1 MKQTRGIRPRAAKR
15 ACAGVLLAAWGL
27 SLAAAAAEVEI
38 AVVGLEDG
46 RARPLADA
54 VVSLHRAGAPP
65 PAGGRA
71 VLDQRDS
78 TFVPGV
84 LPVAAGTRVSFPNSD
99 NTLHHVYSFSPAKRF
114 ELPLYSGR
122 QAEPVLFDT
131 PGVVVLGCNIH
142 DWMVAHVV
150 VLDTPHF
157 GRTDQAGRVRLQ
169 APPGDYRLRV
179 WHARQGDRVEQA
191 LQLPAAGTRRQ
202 VRIAL
207 QPPVPNARPGASRL
221 LEMQERLRRVRGDGT
236 R

>member
-1 MKQTRGIRPRAAKR
+1 MKQTRGTRQR
-15 ACAGVLLAAWGL
+15 ACAGVLLLGWGL
-27 SLAAAAAEVEI
+27 SLVAAAAEVEI
-38 AVVGLEDG
+38 SVIGLEDG
-46 RARPLADA
+46 LARPLPDA
-54 VVSLHRAGAPP
+54 VVSLHRTGAPP

-99 NTLHHVYSFSPAKRF
+99 DTLHHVYSFSPAKRF
-114 ELPLYSGR
+114 DLPLYSGR

-157 GRTDQAGRVRLQ
+157 GRTDKAGRVRLQ
-169 APPGDYRLRV
+169 APAGDYRLRV
-179 WHARQGDRVEQA
+179 WHARQRDQAEQA
-191 LQLPAAGTRRQ
+191 LRLPAAGTRRQ
-202 VRIAL
+202 VRMAL
-207 QPPVPNARPGASRL
+207 EPPVPNARPGASRL
-221 LEMQERLRRVRGDGT
+221 LELQERLRRARGDGT